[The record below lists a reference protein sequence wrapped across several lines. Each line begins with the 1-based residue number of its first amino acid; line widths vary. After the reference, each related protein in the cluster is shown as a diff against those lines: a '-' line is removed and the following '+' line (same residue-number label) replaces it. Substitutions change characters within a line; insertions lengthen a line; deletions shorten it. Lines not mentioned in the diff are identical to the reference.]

1 VGLAA
6 LKAKRYEEAEKNF
19 RKAAELTGE
28 KQPPRLSQ
36 VALSL
41 GKAAL
46 EMRNANEAV
55 RQFEIALDLEPDSS
69 EIRSYLAKAQESRAP

>member
-1 VGLAA
+1 
-6 LKAKRYEEAEKNF
+6 
-19 RKAAELTGE
+19 
-28 KQPPRLSQ
+28 LSQ